1 MTSKTYPTDVLAQTQ
16 AVIEAWKK
24 IDPALTIGDLTPATL
39 AADLERAKPIQ
50 VELDALD
57 AQLTDLRNRRDALF
71 LQLWDEIKRTRNG
84 IKGIY
89 GDDSSQYEMIGGT
102 RISERKPAS
111 RKPTSEKRKISEVL

>member
-1 MTSKTYPTDVLAQTQ
+1 MTSKTYPTDILTQTQ

-71 LQLWDEIKRTRNG
+71 LQLWDEIKRARNG

-111 RKPTSEKRKISEVL
+111 RKPTS